1 MESMQIEKSPSLEI
15 NINIYEVHGIRTAQ
29 EEVKEEKNQKKK
41 YKEYIIMNI
50 KCSDKFQEVGSEQ
63 ECQM

>member
-15 NINIYEVHGIRTAQ
+15 NINIYEVHGIRIAQ
-29 EEVKEEKNQKKK
+29 EE
-41 YKEYIIMNI
+41 IR
-50 KCSDKFQEVGSEQ
+50 CSDKFQEVGSEQ